1 MNSFALRKYTLLR
14 MIAELQQRA
23 KSMLTEDQANTA
35 KNNIAFYNIAFYIE
49 TISLKTDA
57 SSCFAQLTQPG
68 TCFHILQTP
77 LREDDITRVTALTK
91 AQKAILK
98 ALGALEFM

>member
-1 MNSFALRKYTLLR
+1 

-35 KNNIAFYNIAFYIE
+35 KNNIAFYIE